1 MSASTTTDS
10 APAHDPSDPL
20 HAHGEEHGHG
30 SKKSY
35 LVGFGL
41 SAILTAIPFWLVMA
55 APIAGP
61 GFVAATIITL
71 AVVQILVHT
80 VCFLHVNTTGEGGW
94 TLLAYIFTAVLL
106 IITIAG
112 SLWIMYHLNTN
123 MMPGMMPGTVSTT
136 P

>member
-1 MSASTTTDS
+1 MSPNHATTERAAGT
-10 APAHDPSDPL
+10 
-20 HAHGEEHGHG
+20 HGEMEGHG
-30 SKKSY
+30 SKRSY

-55 APIAGP
+55 NPLGNDGAT
-61 GFVAATIITL
+61 AALVIVF

-80 VCFLHVNTTGEGGW
+80 VCFLHVNTQSEGGW
-94 TLLAYIFTAVLL
+94 TMVAYIFTGVILL
-106 IITIAG
+106 ITIAG

-123 MMPGMMPGTVSTT
+123 MMPGMMTEQVSQT